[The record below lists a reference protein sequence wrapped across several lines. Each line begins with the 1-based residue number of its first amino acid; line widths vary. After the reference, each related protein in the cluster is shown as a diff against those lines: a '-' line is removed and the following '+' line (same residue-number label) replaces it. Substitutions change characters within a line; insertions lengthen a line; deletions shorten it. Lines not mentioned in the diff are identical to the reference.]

1 MKRKETMKNKVIIL
15 LCAVLILII
24 GAFGGIIYWGQSS
37 GQARAGV
44 HSNSSTSSI
53 AGGES
58 QANTTGGTYEIE
70 IDNQSPMDKKIS
82 DLRQKVLTDLRADE
96 RLKVNMIPML
106 RTYRDML
113 KLLNNY
119 AKKVETDIEI
129 LKQISK
135 NEFQED
141 ISLQAALFKGK
152 KASLVAQHLEEFNAG
167 RVGAILA
174 KMKDAEAS
182 KVLDIWAQPQ
192 DPELSKFYRAV
203 MAAYLQNKRRDAN
216 PEFYQQLSEKAE
228 RLNTNETAE

>member
-1 MKRKETMKNKVIIL
+1 
-15 LCAVLILII
+15 
-24 GAFGGIIYWGQSS
+24 
-37 GQARAGV
+37 
-44 HSNSSTSSI
+44 
-53 AGGES
+53 
-58 QANTTGGTYEIE
+58 
-70 IDNQSPMDKKIS
+70 
-82 DLRQKVLTDLRADE
+82 
-96 RLKVNMIPML
+96 ML